1 MQSIKSQLIPNTKAP
16 INRTGADALKPSSS
30 LTHRRKAMTL
40 KSLNTRYVKL
50 IRKMTVMGLGLLL
63 AAGSLL
69 SPTHWCAGA
78 TGFNRHTA
86 EADNSIPAL
95 QGVAAITYLKE
106 HQLYDSLRTA
116 LTAARTQRGDYE
128 LVTPDSFNEQKLTA
142 SDGAAGD
149 FFGTSVA
156 VSGSTIVVGAPFDS
170 IGGNLFQGSAYVFNR
185 QGGSWVEE
193 QKLIA
198 SDGAPGDR
206 LGWSVAISGSTFAVV
221 AIGNSFEGS
230 AYVFYR
236 QEGSWVEEQKLT
248 ASDGAPGEHF
258 GNSVA
263 ISGSTIVVGSAI
275 LSIFFDG
282 SAYVFNRQGRSWV
295 ETQKLTASDGA
306 GGDIFGWSVAISG
319 STLVVG
325 AWGDSVG
332 ANSNQG
338 SAYVFNRQEGSWVE
352 TQKLTA
358 SDGAAFDEF
367 GWSVAISGSTIVVS
381 SELEAIGGHSAQG
394 FAYVFNRRGE
404 SWVETQKLTASDGAP
419 GDRFGWS
426 IAGSGSTFV
435 LGALGNNSFQ
445 GSAYVFEP

>member
-185 QGGSWVEE
+185 QGGNWVEQQKLTASDGAAGDQFGHSVAVDGSTIVVGAWLDDINGNLDQGSAHVFNRQGGSWVEE

-206 LGWSVAISGSTFAVV
+206 LGWSVAISGST
-221 AIGNSFEGS
+221 
-230 AYVFYR
+230 
-236 QEGSWVEEQKLT
+236 
-248 ASDGAPGEHF
+248 
-258 GNSVA
+258 
-263 ISGSTIVVGSAI
+263 
-275 LSIFFDG
+275 
-282 SAYVFNRQGRSWV
+282 
-295 ETQKLTASDGA
+295 
-306 GGDIFGWSVAISG
+306 
-319 STLVVG
+319 LVVG
-325 AWGDSVG
+325 AWGDTVG